1 MDRPG
6 HGRCG
11 TGPWEGPR
19 AHEREEGS
27 GTGWSG
33 MVGAAMH
40 CSFLFNSMSNGRLLN
55 GVLEGK
61 DIGAVSL
68 NYV

>member
-1 MDRPG
+1 MAGAGRDPG
-6 HGRCG
+6 KDQGHMSGR
-11 TGPWEGPR
+11 R
-19 AHEREEGS
+19 ALGS